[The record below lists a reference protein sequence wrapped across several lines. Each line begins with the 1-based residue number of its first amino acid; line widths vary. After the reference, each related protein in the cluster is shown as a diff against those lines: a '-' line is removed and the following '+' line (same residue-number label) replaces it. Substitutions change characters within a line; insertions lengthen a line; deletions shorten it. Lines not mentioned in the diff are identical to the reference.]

1 MRIKPEIDKSIT
13 YRQAGWTI
21 QAITNELGISP
32 STLYRTFTK
41 HSVKRGSV
49 TIETIESAKQLML
62 ERSGLANNLKDLIA
76 SQIQSD
82 LALSDQLKTAV
93 SIALDDLLNDSITP
107 PSIKCKSYAAIAT
120 TLKVVSDIQRRC
132 LRIQDETLTVSEVPI
147 LTIVK
152 MSPEDIAEVQNRLNK
167 DDLEDEDY
175 IEDDEVMTAE

>member
-1 MRIKPEIDKSIT
+1 MRIKPELDRAII

-32 STLYRTFTK
+32 STVYRSFTK
-41 HSVKRGSV
+41 HSISRGSI
-49 TIETIESAKQLML
+49 TADTLESAKQLML
-62 ERSGLANNLKDLIA
+62 ERSGLASELKILIA

-93 SIALDDLLNDSITP
+93 SIALDDLLNDVSTP
-107 PSIKCKSYAAIAT
+107 SSIKCKSYAAIAT
-120 TLKVVSDIQRRC
+120 SLKVISDIQRRC

-152 MSPEDIAEVQNRLNK
+152 MTDADIVEVQNRLNR
-167 DDLEDEDY
+167 DDLED
-175 IEDDEVMTAE
+175 